1 MSLAS
6 EKKLAVT
13 EHQILFVPHFSFFLF
28 VYFFFLYRCGYAMCS
43 SLSLDFLFLSSK
55 KSRQMSCLFIKALSF
70 SRRHGVCFAH
80 FFSCPERDNGP
91 RFHLCAIYAFLSY
104 ANALRKSPSLVNV
117 HLLFTSPPF
126 FFFSSSS
133 LSLSRFSLSL

>member
-28 VYFFFLYRCGYAMCS
+28 VYFFFSCIDVVMQCAALFPSIS
-43 SLSLDFLFLSSK
+43 SSSPPK

-126 FFFSSSS
+126 FFSPLP